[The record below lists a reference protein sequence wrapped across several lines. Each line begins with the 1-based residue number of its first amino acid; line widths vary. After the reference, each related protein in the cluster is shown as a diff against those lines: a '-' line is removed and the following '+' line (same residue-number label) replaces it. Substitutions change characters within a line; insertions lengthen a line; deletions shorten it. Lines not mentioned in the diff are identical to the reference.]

1 MTVVSA
7 FLVPGSPL
15 PQLKPDNLPWGRLA
29 AAVQRAGRALA
40 ASRPDIVLAYSTQWM
55 AVLDEQ
61 WLTRKRS
68 QGVHVDENWYEY
80 GDQPFDLHADTEL
93 AHACVAASA
102 RVGVHARGV
111 NYDAFPMDTGTIAA
125 CALMDIGTPERPL
138 VMASN
143 NLYHDTKLTERLGT
157 LAADCATE
165 QGKRAAVIGIGGLSG
180 SMFRDQIDV
189 RNDRLASDQDDQ
201 WNQRVLRL
209 IESGDVAQLRRQLPE
224 YATQARADMGF
235 KHFFWILGAL
245 HGRFSGARVHGYGP
259 LYGTGGAVIEFTL

>member
-29 AAVQRAGRALA
+29 AAIQRAGRALA

-80 GDQPFDLHADTEL
+80 GDQPFDLYADTEL
-93 AHACVAASA
+93 AHACVAASS
-102 RVGVHARGV
+102 RIGVQARGV

-125 CALMDIGTPERPL
+125 CTLMGIGTPERPL

-143 NLYHDTKLTERLGT
+143 NLYHDATLTEKLGA
-157 LAADCATE
+157 LAANCAAE
-165 QGKRAAVIGIGGLSG
+165 QGKRAAVLGIGGLSG
-180 SMFRDQIDV
+180 SMFREQIDV
-189 RNDRLASDQDDQ
+189 RNDRLASEQDDQ

-209 IESGDVAQLRRQLPE
+209 IESGDIPQLRRLLPE
-224 YATQARADMGF
+224 YAAQARADMGF

-245 HGRFSGARVHGYGP
+245 GGRFSSARVHGYGP
-259 LYGTGGAVIEFTL
+259 LYGSGGAVVEFIL